1 LIKTH
6 SASEALEHL
15 LRNDIAVVL
24 LDVTIRGRKGFPLA
38 NLIRKHPRFQDVAM
52 IFLSAAP
59 LRDSDRIK
67 LYEGGASDYI
77 SGPIAPELLRAK
89 VRVFADLYRK
99 KRQLEVLNHQL
110 RRLSASMITSQ
121 DQERRRIARELHD
134 SLGQELSVAKMTA
147 DGIRQLPPDSKDE
160 AAAHVSGMIDHVLQ
174 QVRSI
179 SHLLHPPLLDE
190 AGLVSALTSYVE
202 GFTKRSGIDTTI
214 DIQPPD
220 LARLN
225 LDLETTLFRIVQEAL
240 TNILRHSQAHKA
252 SVSLAMANGQI
263 SLKILDDGK
272 GIGQAMNPSFNTVG
286 VGLGGMR
293 QRAREFGGELRVSN
307 GAPGTVIEVTIPIE
321 SCRRE
326 LAVATA

>member
-1 LIKTH
+1 MR
-6 SASEALEHL
+6 AEHRITYQARS
-15 LRNDIAVVL
+15 LRNCCE
-24 LDVTIRGRKGFPLA
+24 
-38 NLIRKHPRFQDVAM
+38 PRFGCSP
-52 IFLSAAP
+52 ICIEKSA
-59 LRDSDRIK
+59 
-67 LYEGGASDYI
+67 
-77 SGPIAPELLRAK
+77 
-89 VRVFADLYRK
+89 
-99 KRQLEVLNHQL
+99 QLEALNHQL
-110 RRLSASMITSQ
+110 RRLSTSMIASQ

-134 SLGQELSVAKMTA
+134 SLGQELSVAKMTT
-147 DGIRQLPPDSKDE
+147 DGIRQLSPDSKDE
-160 AAAHVSGMIDHVLQ
+160 AAAQVSTMIDHALQ

-190 AGLVSALTSYVE
+190 AGLASALTSYVE

-240 TNILRHSQAHKA
+240 TNVLRHWQAHKA
-252 SVSLAMANGQI
+252 GVSLAMADGQI

-272 GIGQAMNPSFNTVG
+272 GIGHAMDPSFNTVG

-321 SCRRE
+321 SCRRQ
-326 LAVATA
+326 LSPAAA